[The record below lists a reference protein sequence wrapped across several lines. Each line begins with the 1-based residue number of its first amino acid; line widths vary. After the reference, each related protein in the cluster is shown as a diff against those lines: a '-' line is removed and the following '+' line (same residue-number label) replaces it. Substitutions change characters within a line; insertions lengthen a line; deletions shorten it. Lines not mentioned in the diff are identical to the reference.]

1 MKVKSYHLQFK
12 QLERRSLKKKSWPS
26 TGFKPVTSELS
37 CFLLSESNNPSKVK
51 TSRKQQAPKAANS
64 KSNKSYYFWKFMVH
78 GYGKQLK
85 QGTK

>member
-1 MKVKSYHLQFK
+1 MAFNGIQTRDLRA
-12 QLERRSLKKKSWPS
+12 QL
-26 TGFKPVTSELS
+26 
-37 CFLLSESNNPSKVK
+37 FLLSESNNPSKVK